1 MYIIQM
7 NKTTQYLFIITIC
20 IFIFIIYKFL
30 WKRDMITRIINKLQ
44 RRFLKCKDKCKN
56 VDCNCNTLE
65 GMELFG
71 TIEGE
76 FNNLTK
82 SDATKIVSIPS
93 EYTKR
98 PLKDYVIKSSYNSAI
113 TGKYANIDMVKYL
126 LHRGVRFLDFE
137 IMLIDNAPMITYS
150 YDKNI
155 GTIETDNTLLLD
167 NVLSMIVGSAFIS
180 PTPNPYDPLFINLR
194 IKTENKELYNL
205 VAKSIDSTIK
215 SKLYTDKINN
225 KTTLEDV
232 MGKIVIVVDKTIN
245 RNYLNDS
252 NCSWKDNNCYNLS
265 HLLSLESGSDLL
277 QLHRYSEILNL
288 TYDNV
293 RIEDKCKLC
302 TSVKNMKLVLP
313 DIINSN
319 SNNPDVS
326 DFILYHGAQNVMYKF
341 YSNDQQLDNY
351 EQLFNDNK
359 GGILPLAHVLDY
371 IRKHK
376 E

>member
-150 YDKNI
+150 YDKN
-155 GTIETDNTLLLD
+155 GNMHCLLEEVKSKRKHEL
-167 NVLSMIVGSAFIS
+167 
-180 PTPNPYDPLFINLR
+180 NL
-194 IKTENKELYNL
+194 KPSTSKDLKELRENL
-205 VAKSIDSTIK
+205 DFEIEFPINHFNVTSNIK
-215 SKLYTDKINN
+215 KWQI
-225 KTTLEDV
+225 
-232 MGKIVIVVDKTIN
+232 
-245 RNYLNDS
+245 
-252 NCSWKDNNCYNLS
+252 
-265 HLLSLESGSDLL
+265 
-277 QLHRYSEILNL
+277 
-288 TYDNV
+288 
-293 RIEDKCKLC
+293 
-302 TSVKNMKLVLP
+302 
-313 DIINSN
+313 
-319 SNNPDVS
+319 
-326 DFILYHGAQNVMYKF
+326 
-341 YSNDQQLDNY
+341 
-351 EQLFNDNK
+351 
-359 GGILPLAHVLDY
+359 
-371 IRKHK
+371 
-376 E
+376 